1 MNQRK
6 IGVFI
11 SELRKEKNL
20 TQQELADKLGVS
32 DRTVG
37 NWENGR
43 NMPDL
48 SLFKPLCKELGI
60 TINELLSGEKINAE
74 LYQEK
79 FEENIINLTANNKK
93 MINKRVKIF
102 SCLSILILIIFTI
115 LIYIYNFYELDVK
128 YDRRLMKCSFNDN
141 ILTYK
146 IIGNSVL
153 NTSYVERK
161 KKKKKYM
168 FFHST
173 INIYNKQHSN
183 WEYGE
188 SLASTVN
195 NERIPYGFEWTFD
208 KEKNDSQK
216 VNVYYTNKSL
226 KEIDKMTNEELQEEL
241 EKSFKMCS
249 NEV

>member
-1 MNQRK
+1 
-6 IGVFI
+6 
-11 SELRKEKNL
+11 
-20 TQQELADKLGVS
+20 
-32 DRTVG
+32 
-37 NWENGR
+37 
-43 NMPDL
+43 
-48 SLFKPLCKELGI
+48 
-60 TINELLSGEKINAE
+60 
-74 LYQEK
+74 
-79 FEENIINLTANNKK
+79 
-93 MINKRVKIF
+93 
-102 SCLSILILIIFTI
+102 
-115 LIYIYNFYELDVK
+115 
-128 YDRRLMKCSFNDN
+128 
-141 ILTYK
+141 
-146 IIGNSVL
+146 
-153 NTSYVERK
+153 
-161 KKKKKYM
+161 M

-216 VNVYYTNKSL
+216 INVYYTNKSL